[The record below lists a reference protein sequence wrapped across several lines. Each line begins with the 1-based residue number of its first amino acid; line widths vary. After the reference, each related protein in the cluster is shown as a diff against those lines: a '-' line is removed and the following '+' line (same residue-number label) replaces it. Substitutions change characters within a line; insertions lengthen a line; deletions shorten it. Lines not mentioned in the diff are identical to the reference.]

1 MFPTLTSCLRPPTFF
16 LTINLTTVRNGMINL
31 VRSHITEN
39 TFLHLPPQG
48 AQPTHTHTNSFRSSH
63 HCTNFSCT
71 SDIRILILLRIKLD
85 RKAKPGGYTG
95 RKFYFPNDT
104 PPIDQHSWRGTEIL
118 LGFCFI
124 LLGKR
129 GKGERLAAIRKFALW
144 IVGPTPDPKLPQLI
158 VNDLLISRIFPAPN
172 ADDSNLK

>member
-1 MFPTLTSCLRPPTFF
+1 MTSLYLSTAQTFAQAMHNPNYLRSPCICLNIYPHHLLHMFPTLTSCLRPPTFF

-39 TFLHLPPQG
+39 TFLRLPPQG

-63 HCTNFSCT
+63 HCNNFSCT
-71 SDIRILILLRIKLD
+71 SNIRILILLRIKLD

-104 PPIDQHSWRGTEIL
+104 PP
-118 LGFCFI
+118 
-124 LLGKR
+124 
-129 GKGERLAAIRKFALW
+129 
-144 IVGPTPDPKLPQLI
+144 
-158 VNDLLISRIFPAPN
+158 N
-172 ADDSNLK
+172 